1 MEPLILI
8 FAVLLVFMFF
18 SSRKARRQQMEKV
31 AFQNDLLPGQE
42 VLTASGLLGTV
53 TAVDGDIVTL
63 EHAPGSVTTWVR
75 AAIARAYE
83 PPVEDEDEDE
93 LVEDAEQ
100 LESTTSDDDGPST
113 PGLLDKP

>member
-1 MEPLILI
+1 VEPILIL
-8 FAVLLVFMFF
+8 FAVLIVFMFF
-18 SSRKARRQQMEKV
+18 SSRKARKQQQAK
-31 AFQNDLLPGQE
+31 ATFQAELAPGQE

-53 TAVDGDIVTL
+53 TEIDGDIVTL

-83 PPVEDEDEDE
+83 PPVEYEDE
-93 LVEDAEQ
+93 VEDAE
-100 LESTTSDDDGPST
+100 EVATADADDDGPST

>member
-1 MEPLILI
+1 VEPLILL

-31 AFQNDLLPGQE
+31 EFQNSLEPGQE
-42 VLTASGLLGTV
+42 VVTASGLVGTV
-53 TAVDGDIVTL
+53 TGVEGDIVTL

-75 AAIARAYE
+75 AAISRPYE
-83 PPVEDEDEDE
+83 PPVEDEDVEEDSS
-93 LVEDAEQ
+93 EDLA
-100 LESTTSDDDGPST
+100 SPDDDGPAT